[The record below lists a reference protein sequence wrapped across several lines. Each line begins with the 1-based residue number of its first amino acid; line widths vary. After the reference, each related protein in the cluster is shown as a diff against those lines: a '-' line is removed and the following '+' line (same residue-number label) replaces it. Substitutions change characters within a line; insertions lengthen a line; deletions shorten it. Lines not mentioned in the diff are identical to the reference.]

1 MKHTQIIMLF
11 DRATWSPKE
20 SNFPGAVLHRG
31 FAMSPASP
39 AHAAPY
45 PGHKSKDLT
54 YPVNNQPGLTDA
66 EDAEDMS
73 SALELEPTSKV

>member
-1 MKHTQIIMLF
+1 MRNYF
-11 DRATWSPKE
+11 RVPKTVIRCPV
-20 SNFPGAVLHRG
+20 FFRQA
-31 FAMSPASP
+31 
-39 AHAAPY
+39 
-45 PGHKSKDLT
+45 LT